1 MPIAGRR
8 EKILSRQ
15 WIKRLAALGI
25 LTFIVSGCAH
35 LSYYWQA
42 ATGQLA
48 LNAARRPIP
57 EVLADPSTPAQLRRK
72 LELAQQIRAYAVREL
87 GLPDN
92 KSYTSYADLKRPYVS
107 WNVVATPELSLQA
120 KQWCFPIAGCVSYK
134 GFFDENAAKTF
145 AQALRSEGWE
155 VYVSGVPAYS
165 TLGWFEDPLLN
176 TFIYYPDVELARLIF
191 HELAHR
197 LLYVK
202 GDSSFNES
210 FASAVEEF
218 GVERWMNTH
227 GDETSRMQ
235 YAVFTQYKRDFH
247 ALLATTRKEL
257 EEAYK
262 SGSDEDKR
270 IRKAQIFAA
279 LRAKYEKLKG
289 ERWNGYAG
297 YDRWFAQPLGNAH
310 LAGVATYTQWVP
322 AFRNLLKREAYD
334 IRKFYVAA
342 QQIAMLDQAERN
354 AALEQLVNWQSK
366 H

>member
-1 MPIAGRR
+1 V
-8 EKILSRQ
+8 
-15 WIKRLAALGI
+15 
-25 LTFIVSGCAH
+25 LTVIVSGCGH

-48 LNAARRPIP
+48 LNAARRPLS

-72 LELAQQIRAYAVREL
+72 LELAQQIRAYAVSEL

-107 WNVVATPELSLQA
+107 WNVVAAPELSLQA

-134 GFFDENAAKTF
+134 GYFDENAAKSF

-155 VYVSGVPAYS
+155 VYISGVPAYS

-176 TFIYYPDVELARLIF
+176 TFIYYSDVELARLIF

-210 FASAVEEF
+210 FASAVEEL
-218 GVERWMNTH
+218 GIERWMKSH
-227 GDETSRMQ
+227 GNETLRAE
-235 YAVFTQYKRDFH
+235 YAVVSGYKRDFH
-247 ALLATTRKEL
+247 ALLVTTRKEL
-257 EEAYK
+257 EEVYK
-262 SGSDEDKR
+262 TGSDEEKR
-270 IRKAQIFAA
+270 ARKAQVFTT
-279 LRAKYEKLKG
+279 LRANYERLKR
-289 ERWNGYAG
+289 ERWKGYSG

-310 LAGVATYTQWVP
+310 LAGIATYTEWLP
-322 AFRNLLKREAYD
+322 AFRSLLKREAYD
-334 IRKFYVAA
+334 IHKFYAA
-342 QQIAMLDQAERN
+342 VQQIAKLPLPQRN
-354 AALEQLVNWQSK
+354 AILQELNN
-366 H
+366 